1 MNRKDI
7 IKKLV
12 SEGMSEKTLSSFSDK
27 QINYLAERMLGEA
40 TQVVMTKFD
49 KNKPQDVAMMN
60 TMLKD
65 PVKNAEALKKS
76 TFGEEIKET
85 LKGNQK
91 KLDKNHNGKI
101 DGQDFKILKGQN
113 KKSVEEKEKPSSGLS
128 AKKKSEV
135 VKKAKSGGDI
145 GKKGKG
151 FKEVEKKAKES
162 GAENPK
168 AVASSAMW
176 KNVKRES
183 VLNENKNKIEVI
195 LKLNDSSLKKFKT
208 IPTFKDMLYDSQL
221 KNLKVGEN
229 NLTVNHT
236 VWGKL
241 QRMEGPGGYSVKKSV
256 KENKEITNWLS
267 SLVESEYHPF
277 TSKGEI
283 VDLIK
288 QKINK

>member
-7 IKKLV
+7 INRLIK
-12 SEGMSEKTLSSFSDK
+12 EGMSEKTLAGFSDK
-27 QINYLAERMLGEA
+27 QINYLASRMLSEA

-49 KNKPQDVAMMN
+49 KNKPQDVALMN

-101 DGQDFKILKGQN
+101 DGQDFKILKGQ
-113 KKSVEEKEKPSSGLS
+113 KKQSIEEKEKPSEGLS
-128 AKKKSEV
+128 DKKKSEV
-135 VKKAKSGGDI
+135 VKSAKSGKDI

-151 FKEVEKKAKES
+151 FKDVEKKAKES

-168 AVASSAMW
+168 AVAASAMW
-176 KNVKRES
+176 KNIKRES
-183 VLNENKNKIEVI
+183 TMNETNE
-195 LKLNDSSLKKFKT
+195 
-208 IPTFKDMLYDSQL
+208 
-221 KNLKVGEN
+221 
-229 NLTVNHT
+229 
-236 VWGKL
+236 
-241 QRMEGPGGYSVKKSV
+241 V
-256 KENKEITNWLS
+256 KEWVSNLA
-267 SLVESEYHPF
+267 ESNYHPF

-283 VDLIK
+283 VNLIK
-288 QKINK
+288 SKMNK